1 MAGLQDIRRRI
12 RSVKN
17 TQQVT
22 KAMKMI
28 SAVKLRKSQERLVS
42 LRPYAHKMSDVVRRV
57 VSRVKVQLNGEGF
70 VLGPAAMAFL
80 KPREEKRIRV
90 VLVASDKG
98 LCGGFNANVLKK
110 AVAFFQGRGAE
121 TVTVD
126 VVGKRALEWTRK
138 RGFPIHS
145 EYLSVPLTG
154 LERVS
159 REVSD
164 RAAKQYM
171 EGEIDALYVIYNEF
185 QSAMSQEPMVVRVFP
200 MAEDVD
206 RRSDARN
213 ETAHLLEPDPNTTL
227 EALLPRFVETEVLRT
242 LLESSASEHG
252 ARMAAMDKASSN
264 AGEMI
269 GKLTLT
275 MNKIRQASITNQ
287 IIEIVSGANA

>member
-110 AVAFFQGRGAE
+110 AVTFLQGRGVE
-121 TVTVD
+121 TVMMD

-164 RAAKQYM
+164 SAAKQYV

-185 QSAMSQEPMVVRVFP
+185 QSAMSQEPKVVRVFP
-200 MAEDVD
+200 MMEDVD